1 MQVRSLVLILGS
13 AALSAQ
19 SQPPDPPPSFIA
31 APVRIDLVQVFAAL
45 ERATPRT
52 PPGVETWTNLP
63 GPALGGG
70 AYRYNLYRDPLQFGL
85 AGNHLRVHTTVNYW
99 LQVGVRMKGWI
110 RGVAACGVAPEPYRR
125 AQLGLQAEV
134 GLTPGW
140 GLDLKIA
147 PDDPL
152 RMDPCQVTAVG
163 LDITDRVLAGMK
175 DALVKATQGI
185 EQQMRDPALL
195 RPRVEKAWLQAQ
207 QPLELG
213 PGVYLVLNPERI
225 RLAPWRSEGQALVLT
240 PEIQVRPS
248 LCLGAPP
255 AQPARPL
262 PALDLSPAPIQP
274 GFRVRVQADVT
285 YLDATAEL
293 ARRMAGQRFET
304 DKGVFEVRDVA
315 VRGRDG
321 KVLLDL
327 DLKGRVTGRLTL
339 AGTPAFDPG
348 TGTLRLDDLDYTLE
362 SRSWITRF
370 GEWLYRSSLR
380 RTLRDKCAA
389 FLDQRFRELRDQ
401 TQRGLNRDLAPGV
414 AMEGSLGGLALD
426 RIEVLEDRLSLGALL
441 EGQVQIAFRPGF

>member
-1 MQVRSLVLILGS
+1 MQVRSLALVL
-13 AALSAQ
+13 AATALSAQ

-31 APVRIDLVQVFAAL
+31 APVRVDLAQVFAAL
-45 ERATPRT
+45 ERAAPRT
-52 PPGVETWTNLP
+52 PPGVEAWINLP

-85 AGNHLRVHTTVNYW
+85 AGNRLHVHTTVNYW

-125 AQLGLQAEV
+125 AMLGLQADV

-140 GLDLKIA
+140 GLDLKVT
-147 PDDPL
+147 PDEPL

-163 LDITDRVLAGMK
+163 FDITDRVLAGMK

-185 EQQMRDPALL
+185 EQQLRDPALL
-195 RPRVEKAWLQAQ
+195 RPRVEKLWLQAQ
-207 QPLELG
+207 QPVDLG
-213 PGVYLVLNPERI
+213 QGLYLALNPERI

-248 LCLGAPP
+248 LVLGAPP
-255 AQPARPL
+255 AQAVRPL
-262 PALDLSPAPIQP
+262 PDLDLAPAPIQP

-285 YLDATAEL
+285 WPDATAEL

-304 DKGVFEVRDVA
+304 DKGVFEVQDVA

-321 KVLLDL
+321 KLLLDL
-327 DLKGRVTGRLTL
+327 DLKGRVTGRLSL

-348 TGTLRLDDLDYTLE
+348 TGTVRLDDLDYTLE

-389 FLDQRFRELRDQ
+389 FLDQRFRDLRDQ
-401 TQRGLNRDLAPGV
+401 AQRGLNRDLAPGV
-414 AMEGSLGGLALD
+414 AMAGSLGGLALD
-426 RIEVLEDRLSLGALL
+426 RIQVLEDRLSLGALL
-441 EGQVQIAFRPGF
+441 DGQVRIDFKPGF